1 MAGSGS
7 LKPFYVGL
15 AVIAVAGVTAIL
27 LARRQGS
34 TAPSADT
41 AAPIPVSAAQ
51 AQTFTLG
58 SDSAPVKVTEYSS
71 FICGW
76 CARFAVLT
84 MPDVRSRLIETGEVQ
99 WTYRDFPTGEVAL
112 PAHNAAHCAGE
123 QGRFWEMKDQL
134 FYNQARWIGERR
146 PERQFR
152 DYARTLNLDLGR
164 FDACMDEN
172 RYVSQIEAN
181 RSFGQALGVGSTPTF
196 IINGKVVPGFKP
208 FDEFRAEIDKAA
220 EAAKQ

>member
-1 MAGSGS
+1 MAGSGNM
-7 LKPFYVGL
+7 KPFYFGL
-15 AVIAVAGVTAIL
+15 VFIALAGVAAIL
-27 LARRQGS
+27 LARGKGS
-34 TAPSADT
+34 PTELAD
-41 AAPIPVSAAQ
+41 AAPVSVAAMQ
-51 AQTFTLG
+51 SPSFTLG

-84 MPDVRSRLIETGEVQ
+84 MPDVKSRLIETGEVQ
-99 WTYRDFPTGEVAL
+99 WTYRDFPTGEPAI

-152 DYARTLNLDLGR
+152 DYARTLNLDLAR

-181 RSFGQALGVGSTPTF
+181 RQSGQALGVSSTPTF
-196 IINGKVVPGFKP
+196 IINGRVVPGFKP
-208 FDEFRAEIDKAA
+208 FDEFRAVIEQAA
-220 EAAKQ
+220 EAARR